1 MLKAIEQL
9 SIGATDLAGIAQL
22 TIGAT
27 YLVAAFLF
35 MYGLKRM
42 SSPVTASSGI
52 LVAGVGMLVAVL
64 VSFLYVF
71 DVSAAAKPH
80 LTVNLGLAVL
90 ALILG
95 GGLAWWGGKKVAM
108 TAMPQM
114 VAIYNG
120 MGGGA
125 AGAIAAVELLGNKA
139 NGVTQLVV
147 TLIGALIGAVSLSGS
162 LIAWAKLDGVIHK
175 PLRVRGQQFLNG
187 VVLLATLAVGGYL
200 IFALQGGTD
209 PLITPMITMP
219 RLIYLFFGLA
229 LLYGVLMTLP
239 IGGADM
245 PVVISIY
252 NAFTGLAV
260 GLEGFVLQNPALMI
274 AGMVVGAAGTLLTLL
289 MARAMN
295 RSVSNVLFTN
305 FGGASKRKRS
315 HIKGSLK
322 PTEAADAGI
331 FMRYAKSVIIVP
343 GYGLAAA
350 QGQQKLY
357 EFVKLLQASGV
368 SVKFAIHP
376 VAGRMPG
383 QMDVLLAEAG
393 VPYDLIF
400 QLDDINEEFKTTD
413 VALVIGA
420 NDVVNPE
427 ARTDKSSPIFGMPIL
442 DADQAK
448 KVYVVEAAARHRSVW
463 PRKQRR
469 RRLRRRPVSRRRWL
483 ARSHRPARPA
493 RPCGRRGALS
503 RGAVAG
509 NRRAA
514 VARRP
519 RRGGTGSGCDLW
531 CRAQPQA
538 GGAGRGNL
546 G

>member
-1 MLKAIEQL
+1 
-9 SIGATDLAGIAQL
+9 L
-22 TIGAT
+22 T
-27 YLVAAFLF
+27 
-35 MYGLKRM
+35 
-42 SSPVTASSGI
+42 
-52 LVAGVGMLVAVL
+52 
-64 VSFLYVF
+64 
-71 DVSAAAKPH
+71 
-80 LTVNLGLAVL
+80 
-90 ALILG
+90 
-95 GGLAWWGGKKVAM
+95 
-108 TAMPQM
+108 
-114 VAIYNG
+114 
-120 MGGGA
+120 
-125 AGAIAAVELLGNKA
+125 
-139 NGVTQLVV
+139 
-147 TLIGALIGAVSLSGS
+147 GALIGAVSLSGS

-175 PLRVRGQQFLNG
+175 PLRVRGQQLLNG
-187 VVLLATLAVGGYL
+187 AILLATLALGAYIV
-200 IFALQGGTD
+200 FAAQSGTD
-209 PLITPMITMP
+209 PLITMP
-219 RLIYLFFGLA
+219 RLIYLFFGFA

-295 RSVSNVLFTN
+295 RSVGNVLFTN
-305 FGGASKRKRS
+305 FGGASKRKPS

-331 FMRYAKSVIIVP
+331 FMRYAKNVIIIP

-442 DADQAK
+442 NADQAK
-448 KVYVVEAAARHRSVW
+448 KVYVVKRGQGKGYAGIVNPLFYADNCNMVYGDAAAV
-463 PRKQRR
+463 
-469 RRLRRRPVSRRRWL
+469 L
-483 ARSHRPARPA
+483 AKMIEAV
-493 RPCGRRGALS
+493 RGLS
-503 RGAVAG
+503 SQ
-509 NRRAA
+509 AA
-514 VARRP
+514 
-519 RRGGTGSGCDLW
+519 
-531 CRAQPQA
+531 
-538 GGAGRGNL
+538 
-546 G
+546 